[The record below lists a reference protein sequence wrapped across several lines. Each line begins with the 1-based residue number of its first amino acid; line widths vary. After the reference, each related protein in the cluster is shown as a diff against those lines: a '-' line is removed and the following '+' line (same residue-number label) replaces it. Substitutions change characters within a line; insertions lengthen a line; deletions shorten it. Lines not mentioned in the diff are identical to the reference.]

1 LQVFEAL
8 KKITIKINGKR
19 ILSMLLLPKQLDG
32 GMLIHERK
40 TMEKLFKSMSV
51 FLIKI
56 YIDPFKAL
64 ILLMN

>member
-1 LQVFEAL
+1 
-8 KKITIKINGKR
+8 
-19 ILSMLLLPKQLDG
+19 MLLLPKQLDG